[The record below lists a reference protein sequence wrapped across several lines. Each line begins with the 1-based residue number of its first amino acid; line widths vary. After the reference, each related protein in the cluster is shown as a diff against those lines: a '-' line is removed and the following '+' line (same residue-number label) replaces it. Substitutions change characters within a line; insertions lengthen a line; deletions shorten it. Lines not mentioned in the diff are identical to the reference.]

1 MSKRTANLIVI
12 SSHAVASPIVHCA
25 PQLGLRQSENR
36 GEGDELLKCP
46 RVFDLRRGSVSG
58 GESHRGSN
66 GAATNARHVCGGL
79 C

>member
-1 MSKRTANLIVI
+1 VSKRTANLIVI
-12 SSHAVASPIVHCA
+12 SSQAKVSPAVPRA
-25 PQLGLRQSENR
+25 PQLACVNRKISEMTSSSNAHVYTIFA
-36 GEGDELLKCP
+36 EAAFLA
-46 RVFDLRRGSVSG
+46 